1 MDATLPSLFA
11 IFGII
16 RLVPNIVPIGINAM
30 LAEASVPLMH
40 MLIWIPQAMSRNI
53 CENIPM
59 NLALVIAEYAV
70 IAAAAT
76 EPIQSQSALNW
87 WLATSQIKSCDI
99 IIAE

>member
-40 MLIWIPQAMSRNI
+40 MLI
-53 CENIPM
+53 
-59 NLALVIAEYAV
+59 
-70 IAAAAT
+70 
-76 EPIQSQSALNW
+76 
-87 WLATSQIKSCDI
+87 
-99 IIAE
+99 